1 MKRIAASGTSLVCAL
16 LFLTACSSAYYSAY
30 EKFGVYKRDLLK
42 KNVIAARDEQ
52 KEAQQE
58 FKDALTR
65 LKEITNF
72 DGGELEKRYRGLQA
86 DFDDASSQVT
96 AVHERIGKVED
107 VAKDLFVEW
116 EKEIQEI
123 GTESLRATSR
133 RQLRDTRD
141 RYEEMIA
148 ALKKAESSMDPVL
161 RQLKDYVLAL
171 KHSLNAQAVAALK
184 GESANI
190 QSEINRLIQ
199 DMNRSIAQADEFVKQ
214 MPE

>member
-1 MKRIAASGTSLVCAL
+1 MKRFAAFGTSMVCAL
-16 LFLTACSSAYYSAY
+16 LFLAACSSAYYSAY

-52 KEAQQE
+52 KQAQEE

-72 DGGELEKRYRGLQA
+72 EGGELEKRYRGLQA
-86 DFDDASSQVT
+86 DYDDAASQVN
-96 AVHERIGKVED
+96 AVHERIEKVED
-107 VAKDLFVEW
+107 VAKDLFAEW

-141 RYEEMIA
+141 RYGEMIA

-190 QSEINRLIQ
+190 QIEINRLIQ

-214 MPE
+214 LPE